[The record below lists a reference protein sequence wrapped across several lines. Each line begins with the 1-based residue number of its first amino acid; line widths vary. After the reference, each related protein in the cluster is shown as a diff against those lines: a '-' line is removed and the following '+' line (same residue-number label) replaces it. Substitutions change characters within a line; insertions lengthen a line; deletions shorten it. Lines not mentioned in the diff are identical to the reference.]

1 MSLLRSLPS
10 VDKLKKYAI
19 LRDFPPHLQ
28 SIIARNALEQ
38 VRAQA
43 LDGRLTTVEQ
53 VERAVEH
60 KLHIDAAAAAGPRL
74 RRILNGSG
82 VLLHTNA
89 GRSPLPQAAL
99 DAIADTSRGYCNLE
113 FSLENGQRT
122 SRHDHLRPL
131 LQWLTGAEDALV
143 VNNGAA
149 AILLALHGLALGQ
162 RVVVSRGELV
172 EIGGGFRIPEIMAA
186 AGCELIEVGT
196 TNRTHLRDYAKAL
209 AKPAKD
215 RAVAAV
221 LQVHRSNFAQI
232 GFVATPPLA
241 DLAQLAQAHHLPLI
255 VDLGSGALGELPI
268 STREPTVQQVLA
280 AGADLVTFSGDK
292 WLGGPQAGIIVGKR
306 AFIRKLA
313 EKPLARALRVDNT
326 ILAALEV
333 VLRLHLLGG
342 ADTEL
347 PVISAVHLSLAAVDH
362 AARTIADALQA
373 RLDPDW
379 RVEIMDH
386 TTQLGGGTDP
396 LAELPSRAL
405 AIVHHKID
413 ADTIKLQLLGGFLPV
428 LCRVRAGFILLDVR
442 SLLAG
447 HHKRPIE
454 ELSTELASCLLAA
467 CTSFDAAAAV

>member
-10 VDKLKKYAI
+10 VDKLKKYPI
-19 LRDFPPHLQ
+19 LREFSSQLQ
-28 SIIARNALEQ
+28 TLLARNALDH
-38 VRAQA
+38 VRAQVQA
-43 LDGRLTTVEQ
+43 GDLTTVEQ
-53 VERAVEH
+53 LERAVEQ
-60 KLHIDAAAAAGPRL
+60 KLRADAAVATGPQL

-89 GRSPLPQAAL
+89 GRSPLPAAAL
-99 DAIADTSRGYCNLE
+99 HAMAETSRGYCNLE
-113 FSLENGQRT
+113 FSLENGHRT

-162 RVVVSRGELV
+162 RVAVSRGELV
-172 EIGGGFRIPEIMAA
+172 EIGGGFRIPEVMAA
-186 AGCELIEVGT
+186 AGCELTEVGT

-209 AKPAKD
+209 AKPTKGSAI
-215 RAVAAV
+215 AAV

-241 DLAQLAQAHHLPLI
+241 QLAELAHAHDLPLI

-268 STREPTVQQVLA
+268 STREPTVQEVLA
-280 AGADLVTFSGDK
+280 AGSDLVTFSGDK

-306 AFIRKLA
+306 TLIQRLA
-313 EKPLARALRVDNT
+313 ENPLARALRVDNT
-326 ILAALEV
+326 VLAALEV
-333 VLRLHLLGG
+333 VLRMHLLGV

-347 PVISAVHLSLAAVDH
+347 PVTHAVHLTLAEVDGV
-362 AARTIADALQA
+362 AQAIAGALQA
-373 RLDPDW
+373 RLDADW
-379 RVEIMDH
+379 RTQIVDH

-405 AIVHHKID
+405 ALVHRKID
-413 ADTIKLQLLGGFLPV
+413 ADSLKLRLLKGPLPA
-428 LCRVRAGFILLDVR
+428 LCRVRDGRILLDVR

-454 ELSTELASCLLAA
+454 ELATELGTCMIAA
-467 CTSFDAAAAV
+467 CGSFDDATSV